1 MQNVNDPFEKQLAEL
16 RARAHELLQA
26 LDANPRQRPLFVE
39 FSGTPKS
46 GKSTCIDIVAHFF
59 RRTGFRILAPSEG
72 ASKRTPYYLKKDLPA
87 FNAWS
92 MGYALN
98 YVLEGLYHSDK
109 YQIVILD
116 RGLFDALVWFELLAN
131 KGDITQEERT
141 IIQDFILIQK
151 WRSVIDLVF
160 LFSADPDTSLDRET
174 RDKLV
179 SDFASATAMRPD
191 FLQDLNVAYEHVQ
204 ERHSGTFRAF
214 LRVNTSASEGTTPRS
229 TAYAVVGKI
238 LDLLAA
244 DLVSISGP

>member
-1 MQNVNDPFEKQLAEL
+1 MQHINDPSEEQLEEL
-16 RARAHELLQA
+16 HAHAQVLLQN
-26 LDANPRQRPLFVE
+26 LEANPRERPLFVE

-72 ASKRTPYYLKKDLPA
+72 ASKRTPYFLKKDLPA

-98 YVLEGLYHSDK
+98 YVLEGLYHSDN

-116 RGLFDALVWFELLAN
+116 RGLFDALVWFELLAHRD
-131 KGDITQEERT
+131 DITEGERK
-141 IIQDFILIQK
+141 IIQDFILIEK

-160 LFSADPDTSLDRET
+160 LFSADPATSMDREN

-179 SDFASATAMRPD
+179 SDFTHASAMRPD
-191 FLQDLNVAYEHVQ
+191 FLQELNDAYEAVQ
-204 ERHSGTFRAF
+204 ARSSGSFREF
-214 LRVNTSASEGTTPRS
+214 VRINTSESDGTSPRS
-229 TAYAVVGKI
+229 TAYAVVGTI
-238 LDLLAA
+238 LDLLSA
-244 DLVSISGP
+244 DQGSTPGP